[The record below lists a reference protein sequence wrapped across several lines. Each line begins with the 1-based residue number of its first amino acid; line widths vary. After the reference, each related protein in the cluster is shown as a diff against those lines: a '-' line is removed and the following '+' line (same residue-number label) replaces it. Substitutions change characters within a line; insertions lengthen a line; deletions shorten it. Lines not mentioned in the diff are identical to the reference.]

1 MVNSMWVECW
11 MCGLPTAA
19 KGSTPTQIV
28 QEFGPPRES
37 TLARF
42 TGWGVMA
49 TLAVL
54 ILLVLAGMAS
64 SEGVGAALVMGVFFV
79 PAVIATVT
87 RSLRRRSTA
96 QALTTWGHV
105 STFVV
110 SLAITFASLMGLA
123 VAAGIALFV
132 TCLASMR

>member
-1 MVNSMWVECW
+1 
-11 MCGLPTAA
+11 
-19 KGSTPTQIV
+19 
-28 QEFGPPRES
+28 
-37 TLARF
+37 
-42 TGWGVMA
+42 MA

-54 ILLVLAGMAS
+54 ILLILVGMAS
-64 SEGVGAALVMGVFFV
+64 SDGVGAALIMGVFFV

-110 SLAITFASLMGLA
+110 SLAITFVSLMGLA